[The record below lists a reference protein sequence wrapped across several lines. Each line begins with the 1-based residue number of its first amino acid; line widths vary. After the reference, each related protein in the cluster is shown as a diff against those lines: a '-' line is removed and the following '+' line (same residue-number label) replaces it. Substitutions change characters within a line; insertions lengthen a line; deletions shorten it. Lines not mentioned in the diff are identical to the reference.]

1 MTEWTVV
8 TVLVTLLGMIGV
20 VAKPLLGLN
29 ATLTRLV
36 QVVDSLEKNL
46 STLTDHNR
54 QGHERLWRESHA
66 QQMILGDHEKRI
78 AVLER
83 GEEAGG

>member
-8 TVLVTLLGMIGV
+8 TVLVTLMGMIGV

-29 ATLTRLV
+29 ATLTRLI

-46 STLTDHNR
+46 NALTDHNR
-54 QGHERLWRESHA
+54 QGHERLWRESRA
-66 QQMILGDHEKRI
+66 QQQILGDHEKRI
-78 AVLER
+78 AFLER
-83 GEEAGG
+83 EGENGD